1 MSGCQVRALLSVQKQ
16 RRFVKNIAKR
26 SENSLL
32 KLQCGFDEQEKPA
45 AYFGKKPD
53 ITIYQVKNFIRAS

>member
-1 MSGCQVRALLSVQKQ
+1 M
-16 RRFVKNIAKR
+16 KNIAKR